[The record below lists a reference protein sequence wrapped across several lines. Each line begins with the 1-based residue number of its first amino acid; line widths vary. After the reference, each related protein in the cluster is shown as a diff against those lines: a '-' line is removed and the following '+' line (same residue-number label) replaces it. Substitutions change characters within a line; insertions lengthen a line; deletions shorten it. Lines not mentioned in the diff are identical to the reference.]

1 MARVKAFGKEK
12 LFRNHSEAVRRLFIQ
27 VAFQS
32 RLMADCE
39 SGVWLNIGECFMHV
53 NSATSANAIRLFDAQ
68 LASLL
73 RGFHKGT
80 LNVKVKQKKLV
91 ITF

>member
-1 MARVKAFGKEK
+1 
-12 LFRNHSEAVRRLFIQ
+12 
-27 VAFQS
+27 
-32 RLMADCE
+32 
-39 SGVWLNIGECFMHV
+39 MHV

-80 LNVKVKQKKLV
+80 LNVKVKEKNIGCNFLKLANLFNWNSLHVFKKSK
-91 ITF
+91 ITMVFSTLGNSINVYLRNRKHVLRVSIEL

>member
-1 MARVKAFGKEK
+1 
-12 LFRNHSEAVRRLFIQ
+12 
-27 VAFQS
+27 
-32 RLMADCE
+32 
-39 SGVWLNIGECFMHV
+39 MHV

-80 LNVKVKQKKLV
+80 LNVKVKQKKIGCNFLKLATLFNWSLFNV
-91 ITF
+91 FKKSKITMVFSTLGNSINVYLRTR